1 LAKEMQVAY
10 NEAKIK
16 QNERG
21 NPMAISYTREYD
33 HILDDLSRALSTVP
47 QFHEAFE
54 METNDWESLTKD
66 EQEICTRT
74 LADDLF
80 YVLGTEMS
88 AEVGLGSAEYD
99 SSHGVIK
106 VVANTQLVH
115 VISLR
120 ESSTET
126 S

>member
-1 LAKEMQVAY
+1 MHVAY
-10 NEAKIK
+10 NESKMK
-16 QNERG
+16 QKSSKRERG
-21 NPMAISYTREYD
+21 KPMAIAYSREYD

-47 QFHEAFE
+47 QFYEAFE
-54 METNDWESLTKD
+54 METDDWESLTKD

-80 YVLGTEMS
+80 YVLGSESS

-106 VVANTQLVH
+106 VIANAQLVY
-115 VISLR
+115 VISLG
-120 ESSTET
+120 E
-126 S
+126 

>member
-1 LAKEMQVAY
+1 
-10 NEAKIK
+10 
-16 QNERG
+16 
-21 NPMAISYTREYD
+21 MAISYTREYD
-33 HILDDLSRALSTVP
+33 HILDDLSRALLTVP

-80 YVLGTEMS
+80 YVLGTETS

-120 ESSTET
+120 D
-126 S
+126 